1 MTIAI
6 LSWAAHETLS
16 NTLKSY
22 KKYGLDQ
29 LDDDR
34 VIFFQ
39 EYSKEDRAIAKEYGW
54 ESIGSP
60 ENIGI
65 AEAYKLLVAFASGDL
80 FLFLENDWELIERPE
95 YVIWNA
101 SDMLRNGVIDVAKLR
116 HRTNPGEPLWSRQ
129 FKGRE
134 LERPEFLLDSIHWTD
149 PLIFS
154 PLIEPLDLD
163 QDFGCWV
170 SALAKNA
177 NWTNNPTMFRTEW
190 LREYIV
196 DRIDGDIEVNLQE
209 WWKEQPFVV
218 GQGNGLFTHNR
229 LDR

>member
-1 MTIAI
+1 MTTAI
-6 LSWAAHETLS
+6 LSWGAHGTLI

-34 VIFFQ
+34 LIYFQ
-39 EYSKEDRAIAKEYGW
+39 EYTQKDGEIADKYGYTAL
-54 ESIGSP
+54 GSP
-60 ENIGI
+60 ENTGI
-65 AEAYKLLVAFASGDL
+65 ANAYKHLVNHASGDL
-80 FLFLENDWELIERPE
+80 FLFLENDWELIEEPQ
-95 YVIWNA
+95 YILDTA
-101 SDMLRNGVIDVAKLR
+101 AYMLRQEVVDVARLR
-116 HRTNPGEPLWSRQ
+116 HRKNPGAPLWSQQ

-134 LERPEFLLDSIHWTD
+134 LDRPEFLLDCIHWTD

-154 PLIEPLDLD
+154 PLIEELDLD
-163 QDFGCWV
+163 QERGRWV
-170 SALAKNA
+170 GALAKNA

-190 LREYIV
+190 LREHIV
-196 DRIDGDIEVNLQE
+196 PRITGDIEVDLQG
-209 WWKEQPFVV
+209 WWKEQPFFV